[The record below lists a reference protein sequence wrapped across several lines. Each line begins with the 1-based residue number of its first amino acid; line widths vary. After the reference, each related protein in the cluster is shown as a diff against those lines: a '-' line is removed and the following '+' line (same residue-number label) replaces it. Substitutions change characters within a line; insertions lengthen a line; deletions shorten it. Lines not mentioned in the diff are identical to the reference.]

1 MTYGNRG
8 NSLPSPSTNALAAC
22 PICGK
27 PEAGR
32 YRPFCSARCQE
43 VDLGRWLKG
52 GYRVPTEERPEGS
65 VGEPEDNE
73 LAGRE

>member
-1 MTYGNRG
+1 M
-8 NSLPSPSTNALAAC
+8 PSQPTNAPPAC

-65 VGEPEDNE
+65 IGEPEDHE
-73 LAGRE
+73 PAGRE

>member
-1 MTYGNRG
+1 MPRE
-8 NSLPSPSTNALAAC
+8 STNALPAC

-27 PEAGR
+27 PEVRR

-52 GYRVPTEERPEGS
+52 GYRLPTEEHPEGS
-65 VGEPEDNE
+65 IGEPEDSGS
-73 LAGRE
+73 AGRE

>member
-1 MTYGNRG
+1 MF
-8 NSLPSPSTNALAAC
+8 LPSQSTNALPAC

-27 PEAGR
+27 PGAGR

-52 GYRVPTEERPEGS
+52 GYRMPTEERPEGS

-73 LAGRE
+73 PAGRD

>member
-1 MTYGNRG
+1 MPRE
-8 NSLPSPSTNALAAC
+8 STNALPAC

-27 PEAGR
+27 PEVRR

-52 GYRVPTEERPEGS
+52 GYRLPTEERPEGT
-65 VGEPEDNE
+65 VGEPEDSGP
-73 LAGRE
+73 AGRE

>member
-1 MTYGNRG
+1 M
-8 NSLPSPSTNALAAC
+8 PSQSTNALPAC

-27 PEAGR
+27 PEVRR

-43 VDLGRWLKG
+43 IDLGRWLKG
-52 GYRVPTEERPEGS
+52 GYRLPTAERPEGT

-73 LAGRE
+73 LVGRD